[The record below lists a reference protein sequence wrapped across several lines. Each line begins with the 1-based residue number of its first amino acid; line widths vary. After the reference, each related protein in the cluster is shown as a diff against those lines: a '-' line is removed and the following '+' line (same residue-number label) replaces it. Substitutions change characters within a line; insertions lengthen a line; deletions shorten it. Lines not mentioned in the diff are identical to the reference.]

1 MPVTARV
8 ALPLTPLNEAVM
20 VEEPAAT
27 PVARPAELMVAT
39 AVLEEFQVA
48 VAVMSFVVLS
58 L

>member
-1 MPVTARV
+1 VV
-8 ALPLTPLNEAVM
+8 
-20 VEEPAAT
+20 EPAEAA
-27 PVARPAELMVAT
+27 VARPAELMVAT